1 MRSPLIEQAART
13 AIRRA
18 YCVDSIVAA
27 LALLLGLVG
36 LLFASMPASAA
47 EPIQPGAVCT
57 VPDAWYSAPYDKPQA
72 TAPEAV
78 RVVLLAPMPT
88 TTEPGAWVQPVAGPY
103 SGLQFHIKAERL
115 KECKA

>member
-1 MRSPLIEQAART
+1 MARVNFLRVLAGLAA
-13 AIRRA
+13 
-18 YCVDSIVAA
+18 VSFSA
-27 LALLLGLVG
+27 LCWG
-36 LLFASMPASAA
+36 LLFALFLSPAIVQAA
-47 EPIQPGAVCT
+47 EVKPGAVCT
-57 VPDAWYSAPYDKPQA
+57 LQGAWYSATIQDPAPSR
-72 TAPEAV
+72 PEAV

>member
-1 MRSPLIEQAART
+1 MSRREIPDLPEGWLIAL
-13 AIRRA
+13 
-18 YCVDSIVAA
+18 VA
-27 LALLLGLVG
+27 V
-36 LLFASMPASAA
+36 LLFALFVLGMLLYPTKARAA
-47 EPIQPGAVCT
+47 ELIQPGAVCT
-57 VPDAWYSAPYDKPQA
+57 VSDAWYSAPFNQPQA

-115 KECKA
+115 KECAHVSR